1 VFVLVI
7 LLSILILISI
17 DLRSGVA
24 GIPPSKARAGEETRH
39 FAAATATVVWMN

>member
-7 LLSILILISI
+7 LLSILISI

-39 FAAATATVVWMN
+39 FAAATGTVVWMN